1 MKKRAF
7 LLCFTLLTSLLQ
19 AEDNN
24 TTIDVEK
31 SFKEGSYKLVPLIS
45 SNPTSGTG
53 VGGAVTYLYTLDP
66 NSSPSQLLS
75 GAQYTNTKSYSAFAK
90 NDAYLY
96 NDHLRSTTVFSYVH
110 NKSQFEVDPGMD
122 FGVGATGTY
131 PNTDEGVQY
140 NVDIIFVAELL
151 MYEFQE
157 HLFAGGHIF
166 YVNMTFSDANDL
178 GTAFLENNGASD
190 ANRATLGLDFA
201 YDTRNKKE
209 KYFPRNAEWVLL
221 QANHSPTFLGSDES
235 YTSAVINARIYRPGF
250 NTEDV
255 WASQFY
261 GFYTTENTPDGALAS
276 LGSRKIL
283 RGFPIGKY
291 KARYMS
297 AAQTEYRYQIG
308 DTKYRA
314 VAFLGAAQLAGGS
327 KGDGEG
333 NNRDSDN
340 GFYYSGGAGLRYA
353 IQKKAGVDMHLDV
366 AYNNDGETSIYVGIN
381 QAF

>member
-1 MKKRAF
+1 MKKSSL
-7 LLCFTLLTSLLQ
+7 LLCFTLLISLLL

-24 TTIDVEK
+24 ITIDVEK
-31 SFKEGSYKLVPLIS
+31 SLKEGSFKIVPLIS

-53 VGGAVTYLYTLDP
+53 AGASISYLYQLDP
-66 NSSPSQLLS
+66 KSSPSQLLG

-96 NDHLRSTTVFSYVH
+96 SDHLRSTTVFSYVH
-110 NKSQFEVDPGMD
+110 NKSQFDVDPGMD
-122 FGVGATGTY
+122 FSIGATGTY

-151 MYEFQE
+151 MYEFQK

-166 YVNMTFSDANDL
+166 YVNMTFSEGNEL
-178 GTAFLENNGASD
+178 GNIFLEKNGASN

-209 KYFPRNAEWVLL
+209 KYFPRDAEWVLL
-221 QANHSPTFLGSDES
+221 QANHSPTFLGSEES

-250 NTEDV
+250 NEEDV

-261 GFYTTENTPDGALAS
+261 GFYTTENTPDGALAA

-297 AAQTEYRYQIG
+297 SAQTEYRYQIG

-327 KGDGEG
+327 KGDGAG
-333 NNRDSDN
+333 NNRDADN

-366 AYNNDGETSIYVGIN
+366 AANNDDEISIYVGIN